1 MNLLKIATPIALTLG
16 IATAQAQSMT
26 PQTQP
31 PAQSAPSMAASDDSS
46 MGARPGHV
54 PGVGQSLPMSNAA
67 SNIDAT
73 DTRSTI
79 APTLPDAAIGDN
91 AAPRAYVREARDDLA
106 AGRTGQAQQDLEM
119 AQTRM
124 LDRVI
129 PPGHD
134 GGPSHNRTIDRIND
148 ARTALGNGDVQRATS
163 IIDDTLRNWGP
174 NQQAEN

>member
-1 MNLLKIATPIALTLG
+1 MNILKIATPIALTLG
-16 IATAQAQSMT
+16 IATAQAQSLS
-26 PQTQP
+26 PQTQT
-31 PAQSAPSMAASDDSS
+31 PAQSQPGSATGDDAS
-46 MGARPGHV
+46 MGARPGHI

-79 APTLPDAAIGDN
+79 APTLPDASIGDN

-119 AQTRM
+119 AQTRL

-134 GGPSHNRTIDRIND
+134 NGPSHNRTIDRINE
-148 ARTALGNGDVQRATS
+148 ARTALGNGDVQQATS
-163 IIDDTLRNWGP
+163 IIDDTLNNWGS
-174 NQQAEN
+174 NQHAEN